1 MQRPCSWIL
10 RPTWQKRS
18 QGRRGVRAEVH
29 GVRRGHVKR
38 AFQTLVGCSR
48 FTLKARGPWAL
59 WPGRVLTRSMAHPLA
74 DPGAQGGTHLDTRVH
89 LSSGC
94 SHNIRAEEGP
104 AVRAARSMERAG
116 PFCSFRAVSSWALHL
131 RSPAAPPL
139 SVFLSRDSLPCTIV
153 PEHVAQARAILPSAL
168 NPASSQSHLVS
179 SACSVN
185 PPPPHPCPEKTIH
198 RLTRAHSPTG

>member
-10 RPTWQKRS
+10 RPMWQKRS
-18 QGRRGVRAEVH
+18 QGRQGVRAEVH

-38 AFQTLVGCSR
+38 AFQTLVGCSG
-48 FTLKARGPWAL
+48 FTLKAWGPWAL
-59 WPGRVLTRSMAHPLA
+59 WPGCVLTRSMAHPLA
-74 DPGAQGGTHLDTRVH
+74 DRGAQGGTHLDTRVH

-104 AVRAARSMERAG
+104 VARAARSMDRAG

-139 SVFLSRDSLPCTIV
+139 SVRVSFQGLTALHHCP
-153 PEHVAQARAILPSAL
+153 RACS
-168 NPASSQSHLVS
+168 SSQGHS
-179 SACSVN
+179 SISTEPRFLPVPLGQFCLLS
-185 PPPPHPCPEKTIH
+185 
-198 RLTRAHSPTG
+198 